1 MPWNVR
7 DGRERC
13 ANDTG
18 RENSWRETQYAQ
30 LMILVGLEKIV
41 ERSERIGRRPYRFDK
56 SARYWRVWIIKSD
69 GPETMGLFTWR
80 VLGNSRSDS
89 FCRKSD
95 ASISRSWWMKVK
107 TRRQETN
114 SKLEW
119 GWTSVTGNLTRNM
132 DYLPILMKD
141 TESIGSPPEPSNL
154 GDDWYQIKK
163 VQEIRD
169 RRSRAPWMPWGLDE
183 GWHARSKKQ
192 PMPNRAVRWR
202 RTSTRGEGCVRPT
215 DPETRAVI
223 RQAEHHGCLARSTKQ
238 PMPNRAVRAT

>member
-13 ANDTG
+13 ANNTG

-30 LMILVGLEKIV
+30 FMILVGLEKIV

-56 SARYWRVWIIKSD
+56 STRYWRVWIIKSD
-69 GPETMGLFTWR
+69 GPEMMGLFTWR

-95 ASISRSWWMKVK
+95 VLISRSWWMKVK

-141 TESIGSPPEPSNL
+141 TESIGSPPEACQSRRRPIPDQK
-154 GDDWYQIKK
+154 GA
-163 VQEIRD
+163 RD
-169 RRSRAPWMPWGLDE
+169 PRLEKQSTMDALRTWQGLTC
-183 GWHARSKKQ
+183 K
-192 PMPNRAVRWR
+192 
-202 RTSTRGEGCVRPT
+202 
-215 DPETRAVI
+215 I
-223 RQAEHHGCLARSTKQ
+223 
-238 PMPNRAVRAT
+238 